1 MTDGIES
8 LLDWLAQGAPTAARA
23 EEILEQLCRRIEA
36 CGVPLWRVSVFVRTL
51 HPNIMGRRFTW
62 QADKPVETSEAPF
75 ELMQAEEY
83 LESPVVRVFRTG
95 EQLRRRI
102 CDVDCPMDFTVLRD
116 LAEDGVSDYIAS
128 PLRFT
133 NGEIHAVTWT
143 TRRAGGFTD
152 EHAGAL
158 ARVVP
163 GLARLAEIYALRRTA
178 RNLLDTYVGAHAGE
192 RILRGQIRRGDIETI
207 HAAIWLSDMRAFTA
221 LADRLD
227 PAGLTHLLNRFFD
240 AQVPAIARHGGQV
253 LKFIGDGLLAI
264 FPVAAGDTDGDAACA
279 AALDAA
285 REARTGIA
293 ALEGADAAP
302 GVERVRFGL
311 ALHIGAVLYGN
322 IGGAERLDF
331 TCIGPS
337 VNLAARIEKLA
348 GELGRTLLAS
358 AEFAARCPALVP
370 VGRFSIRGL
379 EAAQRVFG
387 LAEEAHAAER

>member
-1 MTDGIES
+1 MSIARWTSPFCAISPTDGV
-8 LLDWLAQGAPTAARA
+8 T
-23 EEILEQLCRRIEA
+23 
-36 CGVPLWRVSVFVRTL
+36 
-51 HPNIMGRRFTW
+51 
-62 QADKPVETSEAPF
+62 
-75 ELMQAEEY
+75 
-83 LESPVVRVFRTG
+83 
-95 EQLRRRI
+95 
-102 CDVDCPMDFTVLRD
+102 
-116 LAEDGVSDYIAS
+116 DYIAS

-192 RILRGQIRRGDIETI
+192 RILRGQIRRGDTETI
-207 HAAIWLSDMRAFTA
+207 HAAIWLSDMRGFTA

-264 FPVAAGDTDGDAACA
+264 FPVAAGDTDGAAACA

-293 ALEGADAAP
+293 ALEGAGAAP

-331 TCIGPS
+331 TCIGPA

-387 LAEEAHAAER
+387 LAEEAHGAER

>member
-1 MTDGIES
+1 MTDGLES

-23 EEILEQLCRRIEA
+23 EEILEQLCRRVEA
-36 CGVPLWRVSVFVRTL
+36 CGVALWRVSVFVRTL

-62 QADKPVETSEAPF
+62 QPDASVETGEAPF
-75 ELMQAEEY
+75 EIMQSEQFIG
-83 LESPVVRVFRTG
+83 SPPVHVFRTK
-95 EQLRRRI
+95 EPVRRRI
-102 CDVDCPMDFTVLRD
+102 CDPACPMDFPVLHD
-116 LAEDGVSDYIAS
+116 FVADGVTDYIAA

-133 NGEIHAVTWT
+133 NGETHAVTWT
-143 TRRAGGFTD
+143 TRAAGGFSD
-152 EHAGAL
+152 ENV
-158 ARVVP
+158 RVLDRIEP

-192 RILRGQIRRGDIETI
+192 RILRGQIRRGDTETI
-207 HAAIWLSDMRAFTA
+207 HAAIWLSDMRGFTA

-227 PAGLTHLLNRFFD
+227 PASLTHLLNRFFD

-264 FPVAAGDTDGDAACA
+264 FPVAAGDTDGGAACV

-293 ALEGADAAP
+293 ALEGAGAAP